1 MDLPSAE
8 RLPLRASAWHMGL
21 EALVVEIN
29 ILLWKQPAG
38 RHHGG
43 LTSCLKA
50 HWLCEKLRADS

>member
-8 RLPLRASAWHMGL
+8 GLPLRVNARRTGL
-21 EALVVEIN
+21 ATLLLEIN

-38 RHHGG
+38 RRHRG

-50 HWLCEKLRADS
+50 HWLYEELGSDS